1 MKRNVI
7 AEAIEKTITSAEIAD
22 RATAEI
28 FHIIDNMPENS
39 GIEYGMKSI
48 HVKCSNNNTYVVIAD
63 TKRFGKNQIMFESV
77 DIMQCVEYVKNS
89 IHIIPAESEVQEIT
103 SADTSINSE
112 SIPVVFSTLAEKANK
127 LNTTLDNAVIFDTGC
142 GKYPEIIADYFKDYK
157 ADYIGRDKFNQP
169 ENINNQWI
177 DNCKAAGSVGLNR
190 IFTSSNVMNV
200 IKGENFRIAYLQD
213 IMQYM
218 KPGEKLYITVYDGDR
233 TGIGRITKTDKNGSA
248 TCWQENRKYK
258 DYIPECLK
266 AGFTSVTPKYNMLIC
281 EL

>member
-7 AEAIEKTITSAEIAD
+7 AEAIEKT
-22 RATAEI
+22 
-28 FHIIDNMPENS
+28 M
-39 GIEYGMKSI
+39 
-48 HVKCSNNNTYVVIAD
+48 SN
-63 TKRFGKNQIMFESV
+63 
-77 DIMQCVEYVKNS
+77 
-89 IHIIPAESEVQEIT
+89 EVQEIT

-127 LNTTLDNAVIFDTGC
+127 LNITLENSVVFDTGC
-142 GKYPEIIADYFKDYK
+142 GKYPEIIADFFKTSNTDYV
-157 ADYIGRDKFNQP
+157 GRDKFNQP
-169 ENINNQWI
+169 ENVNNSWV

-233 TGIGRITKTDKNGSA
+233 SGVGRITKTEDGIPK
-248 TCWQENRKYK
+248 CWQVNRKYK
-258 DYIPECLK
+258 DYIPECMK